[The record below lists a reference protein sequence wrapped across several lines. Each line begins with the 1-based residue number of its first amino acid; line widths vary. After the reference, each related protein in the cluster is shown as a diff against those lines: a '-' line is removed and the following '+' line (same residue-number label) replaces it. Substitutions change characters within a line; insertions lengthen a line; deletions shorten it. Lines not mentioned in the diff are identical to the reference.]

1 MPGST
6 TDDEGVEW
14 VLLSCPH
21 SGTQWEDTVKYCYGG
36 GQAPIP
42 SGKAQQCSLQK
53 VVIGGKEGRA
63 ERERIR
69 RVRRAWSLRPAWPT
83 W

>member
-6 TDDEGVEW
+6 IDDEGVEW

-42 SGKAQQCSLQK
+42 VWKGPAALSAKGSYWRERR
-53 VVIGGKEGRA
+53 EGR
-63 ERERIR
+63 EGKDQE
-69 RVRRAWSLRPAWPT
+69 S
-83 W
+83 